1 MQEII
6 LTGLYIYPIK
16 SLRGIAVNSAT
27 VERRGLQ
34 YDRRWMLVDEKNKFI
49 SQREC
54 PKMATIAVEI
64 SDRGLI
70 VSAEGMTALTIPF
83 EPDKGDRIQVS
94 IWRSLCEA
102 VSYSDRIDTWFS
114 EVLDRPCHLV
124 YMPEETSRRV
134 NPEYD
139 VNNSIVSF
147 ADGYPFL
154 LIGEASLSDLNR
166 RLDNPIPM
174 NRFRPN
180 LVVSGSPAFAEDE
193 WKEIAIAEATF
204 HIVKPCDRCSIPSI
218 DQETGIPTGQKLL
231 KTLAS
236 YRLANKTLFGT
247 QVDSGSFDNTIL
259 FGQNLISDRAG
270 TCLKVGEAVKIVD
283 SYKGTRH

>member
-1 MQEII
+1 MQEVI

-16 SLRGIAVNSAT
+16 SLRGIAVNSTT

-34 YDRRWMLVDEKNKFI
+34 YDRRWMLIDENNKFI

-54 PKMATIAVEI
+54 PKMATISVEI
-64 SDRGLI
+64 SDRAL
-70 VSAEGMTALTIPF
+70 VVNAEGMTAIIPF
-83 EPDKGDRIQVS
+83 EPDTSDRIQVI
-94 IWRSLCEA
+94 IWKSLCEA
-102 VSYSDRIDTWFS
+102 VSYSDRINAWFT
-114 EVLDRPCHLV
+114 EVLARPCRLV
-124 YMPEETSRRV
+124 YMPQETCRRV
-134 NPEYD
+134 NPKYD
-139 VNNSIVSF
+139 VNDSIVSF

-154 LIGEASLSDLNR
+154 LIGEASLADLNQ

-180 LVVSGSPAFAEDE
+180 LVVSGAPAFAEDE
-193 WKEIAIAEATF
+193 WKEIAIAQATF
-204 HIVKPCDRCSIPSI
+204 HVVKPCDRCSIPSI

-236 YRLANKTLFGT
+236 YRLANKTLFNK

-259 FGQNLISDRAG
+259 FGQNLIGDREGA
-270 TCLKVGEAVKIVD
+270 CLKVGEAVKIVE
-283 SYKGTRH
+283 RH